1 MLTVKIRTTFT
12 VFSLMT
18 CTQSFLF
25 QLWFLGS
32 CRNGDAKLN
41 VTIFQAT
48 VDAKVYPS
56 LCSFFVWI
64 FNICGKMTLNIH
76 SNVCMHTNEIPFCRE
91 NTSDKWIFMNVSNP
105 CCSVNNSHCVSK
117 TRVTY
122 CAWRSAVAA
131 LLVCCSCVAPSVQ
144 SQCNLQTLSRSAF
157 FQNCPS
163 FE

>member
-1 MLTVKIRTTFT
+1 MPTVKVRTTFT
-12 VFSLMT
+12 VFSIMT

-25 QLWFLGS
+25 QWWFVGS

-48 VDAKVYPS
+48 VDARVYPS
-56 LCSFFVWI
+56 LCCFLFWFLTYVAKWHWTYI
-64 FNICGKMTLNIH
+64 QMY
-76 SNVCMHTNEIPFCRE
+76 VCTQIPFCRE
-91 NTSDKWIFMNVSNP
+91 NTSDKWIFTNVSNP
-105 CCSVNNSHCVSK
+105 CCCVNNSHCVSK
-117 TRVTY
+117 TRVNY
-122 CAWRSAVAA
+122 CARRSAVAA

-144 SQCNLQTLSRSAF
+144 SQCNLQTLSRSAV